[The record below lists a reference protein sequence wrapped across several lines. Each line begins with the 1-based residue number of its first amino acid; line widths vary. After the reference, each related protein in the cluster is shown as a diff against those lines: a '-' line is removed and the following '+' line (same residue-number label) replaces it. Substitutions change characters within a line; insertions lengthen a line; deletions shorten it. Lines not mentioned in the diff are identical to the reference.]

1 MMRTL
6 LVTTCFALATWL
18 THGLPVAAQEEK
30 WGDPVG
36 ERAIYEPVDEGRE
49 ALARVPSA
57 NWYDRESDQLQTIPI
72 PGEPTPPGTRPGAP
86 PKPKAKKNTPA
97 GTGGGSWLP
106 SFAGIPFTSLL
117 IYVFLITLL
126 AVIGYLI
133 FRAYSAGGST
143 ARVGKGS
150 SPDTLDEKTRQ
161 IDKVEHLPFD
171 VKKKDANL
179 LEEARRCYEAG
190 NFNEAIV
197 YLFSFQ
203 LLELDKGHIIRLA
216 KGKTNGQYLREAG
229 RDRGLRQILQGTMN
243 AFEDVFFGNRDL
255 SQDRFERCWGQLSQ
269 FDQLLAG
276 GKS

>member
-6 LVTTCFALATWL
+6 LMTTFLFLATS
-18 THGLPVAAQEEK
+18 LPLSAQEEQ

-36 ERAIYEPVDEGRE
+36 ERAIYEPLVEGRE
-49 ALARVPSA
+49 ALSRVPSA
-57 NWYDRESDQLQTIPI
+57 NWYDGDSDQLQTIPI

-86 PKPKAKKNTPA
+86 PKPKTKTTPA
-97 GTGGGSWLP
+97 ATPTGTGGGWL
-106 SFAGIPFTSLL
+106 TSLFNLPIASL
-117 IYVFLITLL
+117 IFYTFVVALL
-126 AVIGYLI
+126 GVIGYLI
-133 FRAYSAGGST
+133 YRAYQAGGST
-143 ARVGKGS
+143 AKVGKGA
-150 SPDTLDEKTRQ
+150 SPETFDEKTRQ

-229 RDRGLRQILQGTMN
+229 RDRGLRQILQSTMN

-255 SQDRFERCWGQLSQ
+255 SQDRFERCWSQIPQ